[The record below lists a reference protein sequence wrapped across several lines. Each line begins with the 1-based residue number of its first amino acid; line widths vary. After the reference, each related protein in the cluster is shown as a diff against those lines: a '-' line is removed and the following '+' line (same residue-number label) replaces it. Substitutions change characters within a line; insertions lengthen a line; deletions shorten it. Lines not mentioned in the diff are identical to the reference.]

1 MYNKRNLQR
10 LELICKK
17 IDAIQQICKIGV
29 EKALADELRDRPAI
43 IMHLISCNEQLQKIQ
58 DSGDIEI
65 LSIFAPSDIAG
76 FRGIRN
82 ASAHDYEGL
91 NLAIVQSVVG
101 DYLPSI
107 KQNIDK
113 FLKNKI

>member
-10 LELICKK
+10 LELISKK

-29 EKALADELRDRPAI
+29 EKALADELRDRV
-43 IMHLISCNEQLQKIQ
+43 IMHLISCNEQLQKNQ

-76 FRGIRN
+76 FRGLRN

-91 NLAIVQSVVG
+91 NLAIVQSVVS

>member
-29 EKALADELRDRPAI
+29 EKALADELRDRV

-91 NLAIVQSVVG
+91 NLAIVQSVIS

>member
-29 EKALADELRDRPAI
+29 EKALADELRDRV

-91 NLAIVQSVVG
+91 NLAIVQSVVR

>member
-10 LELICKK
+10 LELISKK

-29 EKALADELRDRPAI
+29 EKALADELRDRVT
-43 IMHLISCNEQLQKIQ
+43 MHLISCNEQLQKIQ

-91 NLAIVQSVVG
+91 NLAIVQSVVR

>member
-10 LELICKK
+10 LELICEK

-29 EKALADELRDRPAI
+29 EKALADELRDRVT
-43 IMHLISCNEQLQKIQ
+43 MHLISCNEQLQKIQ

-65 LSIFAPSDIAG
+65 LSIFAPRDIAG

-91 NLAIVQSVVG
+91 NLAIVQSVIS

>member
-29 EKALADELRDRPAI
+29 EKALADELRDRV

-65 LSIFAPSDIAG
+65 LSIFAPSDVAG

-91 NLAIVQSVVG
+91 NLAIVQSVIS
-101 DYLPSI
+101 DYLPNI